1 MKPFGKENGGEKF
14 DFTKMFRKSAPVE
27 TIKDDYDETE
37 RTLSDADAHR
47 DVSYELPSNI
57 KQIWI
62 AYLTQMKRFT
72 KEKTVWGLLVLL
84 ALIPIIYIVL
94 INNLMEVENSHVTNI
109 YISTCLMAMP
119 IISMFICTTVCG
131 SMLPREYN
139 ERTIYFSLPLPMSRF
154 AFYIGKF
161 FAGLTLC
168 WGVITAAYGISIL
181 MALMGG
187 TDATYSGPLFK
198 SLLVMMA
205 STFFFCAFTY
215 MMSAHSKRGS
225 SMRAILFLAIALP
238 ALIILVKFL
247 PNVEALSSFKEPLS
261 ALGDLLLYLPVAGPD
276 LAMASL
282 GQPVISAMFNMNC
295 LSLLAFGQ
303 LMTPITMD
311 MNAIVMILTSRVLGI
326 ACLAGGFF
334 IIRRRDM

>member
-27 TIKDDYDETE
+27 TIKDDYDEAE

-247 PNVEALSSFKEPLS
+247 PNVEALSSFKGIVVQDDPKNNVYPMPIYAENHDEVFVGRIRIDESVESGVNLWVV
-261 ALGDLLLYLPVAGPD
+261 ADNIRKGAATNAVQIVELL
-276 LAMASL
+276 
-282 GQPVISAMFNMNC
+282 IKE
-295 LSLLAFGQ
+295 Q
-303 LMTPITMD
+303 LE
-311 MNAIVMILTSRVLGI
+311 A
-326 ACLAGGFF
+326 
-334 IIRRRDM
+334 